1 MEDGL
6 LSALTYRHAAR
17 LHATFSL
24 LTLAL
29 PTHWEEDKTL
39 METLIGTFFF
49 HAYYWLWSL
58 VLWWFHYPG
67 KLLDC

>member
-6 LSALTYRHAAR
+6 LAALTYRHVAR

-39 METLIGTFFF
+39 METLIGMCTCTPS
-49 HAYYWLWSL
+49 SL
-58 VLWWFHYPG
+58 G
-67 KLLDC
+67 